1 MDHVTTVSPSWN
13 WLRVRRRV
21 GGLSFLAFLVFWA
34 MLLIKDRSRYLPEL
48 LDLTLA
54 VMVAAG
60 AAEGSAA
67 AWKRRGASSHPGFW
81 SAWAVVNLA
90 GAVAITAYLAWRL
103 WGLLAS

>member
-1 MDHVTTVSPSWN
+1 MDHVTTVSPSRN

-34 MLLIKDRSRYLPEL
+34 MLLIKDRSRYVPVLFEL
-48 LDLTLA
+48 ALVA
-54 VMVAAG
+54 MVAVW
-60 AAEGSAA
+60 AAEGGAA

-81 SAWAVVNLA
+81 LAWAVLDLA